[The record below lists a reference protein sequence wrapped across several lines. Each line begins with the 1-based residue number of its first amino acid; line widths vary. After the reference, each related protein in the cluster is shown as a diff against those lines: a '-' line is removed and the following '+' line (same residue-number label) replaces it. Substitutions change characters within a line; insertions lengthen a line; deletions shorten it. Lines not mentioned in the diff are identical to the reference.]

1 MPYRLAHGSYP
12 GSLDFLVPEYLPSI
26 PNEPTT
32 GNPMHYGLQS
42 DGTFLLWAPDWKLKT
57 LNGKTGEH
65 CGEGDIVWN
74 QPIPRS

>member
-1 MPYRLAHGSYP
+1 
-12 GSLDFLVPEYLPSI
+12 
-26 PNEPTT
+26 
-32 GNPMHYGLQS
+32 MHYGLQS

-65 CGEGDIVWN
+65 SGEGDIVWN